1 MSARRRRKKEFF
13 KSERD
18 GKARYAE
25 DTSKVGEVREIEA
38 ELRRRAR
45 RKKVMYEKLDVVNSR

>member
-13 KSERD
+13 KSER
-18 GKARYAE
+18 KARYAE

-38 ELRRRAR
+38 GAT
-45 RKKVMYEKLDVVNSR
+45 KKVMYEKLDVVNSR